1 MHYAVSHAQVE
12 EELRILNAQQRLTIN
27 SLNVSNYVHYICI
40 SLNLIRSSFNFY
52 LLYIIHRVFD
62 AYISVIAVLRLI
74 FFAYSVL
81 FIVSFIW
88 FKYLF
93 IISKTVHLCKLNCF
107 ISNTLNVYIYLPRF
121 LRYEIN
127 EILVSV
133 YLYVESKFS
142 TH

>member
-81 FIVSFIW
+81 FIVLVS
-88 FKYLF
+88 YD
-93 IISKTVHLCKLNCF
+93 LN
-107 ISNTLNVYIYLPRF
+107 IYLSYQK
-121 LRYEIN
+121 RYTCANLIASFR
-127 EILVSV
+127 I
-133 YLYVESKFS
+133 
-142 TH
+142 H